1 MKGEHRHRCCH
12 KLNLRLSA
20 WPIEHRLYLGRI
32 ARLGERELQEDARL
46 LRVEVLRDDKTE
58 GVVIDLHVAGYPAAP
73 NPRAAED
80 DRALF
85 GKSREGLLGALRH
98 VPVADTRE
106 HETLS
111 TGLGAR
117 FDEPGIHIGVRVDD
131 LHPREIGSVTEIK
144 VQPLAARRVI
154 VVE

>member
-20 WPIEHRLYLGRI
+20 RPIEHRLDVGRI
-32 ARLGERELQEDARL
+32 ARLGERESQEDARL
-46 LRVEVLRDDKTE
+46 CGLRFCEATKPKESSSTSTLRD
-58 GVVIDLHVAGYPAAP
+58 PAAP
-73 NPRAAED
+73 NPRAAD
-80 DRALF
+80 DDCALL
-85 GKSREGLLGALRH
+85 GESREGLLGALRH

-117 FDEPGIHIGVRVDD
+117 INEPGIHIGVRVDD
-131 LHPREIGSVTEIK
+131 LHPREIGSVTEPK
-144 VQPLAARRVI
+144 AQPLAVRRSL
-154 VVE
+154 